1 MATPSTTTSS
11 GKMIAPYANR
21 KPCAPQKVLPFQIPC
36 ITTAARKPRMGAR
49 TRVDG
54 RRVETAIPMPMPVA
68 AVKSGCANGAM
79 IPRQERHPELPGL
92 QRL

>member
-1 MATPSTTTSS
+1 
-11 GKMIAPYANR
+11 MIAPYANR
-21 KPCAPQKVLPFQIPC
+21 KPSPPQKVLPFQIAC

-49 TRVDG
+49 TRRAG

-68 AVKSGCANGAM
+68 AVNSGCANGPM
-79 IPRQERHPELPGL
+79 IPRRKNVDPELPGL